1 MSKRIS
7 NLGGINITP
16 AYDIPGYTYDPV
28 NDWFIDD
35 ATGKIFGPKVN
46 PDPRYQSKTV
56 TQNGVV
62 TADEGY
68 DALDSVTVN
77 VPMPTLFCY
86 SGDSLIYTTI
96 RNLVLGVDI
105 SNTIVQGNYSGGGEI
120 VHPND
125 TPYSVVKV
133 RYDEDQ
139 GEYVL
144 DPDGDVIAIQDG
156 SGTFYIRDS
165 QGDVTLNS

>member
-35 ATGKIFGPKVN
+35 ATGKKFGPKVN

-68 DALDSVTVN
+68 DALDQVTVN
-77 VPMPTLFCY
+77 VPAPTLYCY
-86 SGDSLIYTTI
+86 KNSSSTPLYTVI

-105 SNTIVQGNYSGGGEI
+105 SGSIVIGNEDYSI
-120 VHPND
+120 THPDN

-139 GEYVL
+139 GAYVL
-144 DPDGDVIAIQDG
+144 DPDGDTVAIQDG
-156 SGTFYIRDS
+156 GGNFYIRDS
-165 QGDVTLNS
+165 QGDVTLSS